1 MAKNINI
8 NKTANR
14 TVDVTLR
21 ALQLIF
27 AIIVMGTDGYAIH
40 VYRGHTDYVHFV
52 YGNFYA
58 YAGVPDEW
66 GFLIFC
72 AGWTFL
78 GVIFLFFAAGIS
90 FAEHAV
96 IGSVSVI
103 VEFVALLSWLAG
115 FIAVAVNVGS
125 TTCPAEENHCVLL
138 KVAIVFGALEW
149 LLFMITTIPT
159 IKLVFNSTRRQKA
172 STTEVTTPV

>member
-1 MAKNINI
+1 M
-8 NKTANR
+8 
-14 TVDVTLR
+14 
-21 ALQLIF
+21 
-27 AIIVMGTDGYAIH
+27 
-40 VYRGHTDYVHFV
+40 
-52 YGNFYA
+52 
-58 YAGVPDEW
+58 
-66 GFLIFC
+66 FC

-78 GVIFLFFAAGIS
+78 GVIFLFFTAGIS

-103 VEFVALLSWLAG
+103 VEVVALLSWLAG

-125 TTCPAEENHCVLL
+125 NPCPAEENDCVFL

-159 IKLVFNSTRRQKA
+159 IKLVFNSTRRQKT
-172 STTEVTTPV
+172 STIETTTPV